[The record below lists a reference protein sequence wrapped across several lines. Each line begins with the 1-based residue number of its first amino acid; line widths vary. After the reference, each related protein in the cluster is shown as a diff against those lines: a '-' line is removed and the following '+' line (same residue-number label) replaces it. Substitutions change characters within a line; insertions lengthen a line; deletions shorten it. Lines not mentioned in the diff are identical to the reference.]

1 MAWLL
6 ELEPW
11 LGHLIIGLW
20 LVAVLAFAS
29 IAMVRAGLTPVWS
42 LLLLVPVIGIVGLW
56 VFAYARWPRLS
67 DDPDQP
73 SPLRNR

>member
-11 LGHLIIGLW
+11 LGLLIIGLW

-42 LLLLVPVIGIVGLW
+42 LLLLVPVVGIVGLW
-56 VFAYARWPRLS
+56 VFAYARWPRLAGE
-67 DDPDQP
+67 PDQP
-73 SPLRNR
+73 PRPPNR

>member
-20 LVAVLAFAS
+20 LVAVLAFAA
-29 IAMVRAGLTPVWS
+29 IAMVRAGLTPVWT
-42 LLLLVPVIGIVGLW
+42 LLLLVPVVGIVGLW
-56 VFAYARWPRLS
+56 VFAYARWPRLAGA
-67 DDPDQP
+67 PDQAP
-73 SPLRNR
+73 PARKR

>member
-20 LVAVLAFAS
+20 LVTVLAFAS

-73 SPLRNR
+73 SPPRNR